1 MRDVLQS
8 RCQPRSA
15 VKHYLEGLGVS
26 SNNEE
31 EKLTS
36 GDPSEAISPQDNLK
50 QKPGSDLPDSVS
62 GARPTCR
69 VQLLEPQ
76 W

>member
-8 RCQPRSA
+8 RCQLRSA
-15 VKHYLEGLGVS
+15 VKHYLESLGVS

-36 GDPSEAISPQDNLK
+36 GDPIRGRLWSGQPEAE
-50 QKPGSDLPDSVS
+50 
-62 GARPTCR
+62 A
-69 VQLLEPQ
+69 
-76 W
+76 WF